1 MTHIVSVH
9 NNQGMPRIEPAL
21 LYYRSNKVSMDSS
34 ETPAEKIQ
42 PLQVS
47 IETIANL
54 IYLARRAETHSA
66 QQHRYLD
73 WAADVIK
80 ELKYHPQL
88 NE

>member
-1 MTHIVSVH
+1 
-9 NNQGMPRIEPAL
+9 MPRIEPAL

>member
-1 MTHIVSVH
+1 MSLNDAYISAHTTTGGCRAFDHQVST
-9 NNQGMPRIEPAL
+9 
-21 LYYRSNKVSMDSS
+21 DSS
-34 ETPAEKIQ
+34 ETPAEEIQ
-42 PLQVS
+42 SLQVS

-80 ELKYHPQL
+80 ELKYHP
-88 NE
+88 EAE

>member
-1 MTHIVSVH
+1 
-9 NNQGMPRIEPAL
+9 
-21 LYYRSNKVSMDSS
+21 MDSS
-34 ETPAEKIQ
+34 ETSAEEIQ

-80 ELKYHPQL
+80 ELKYHPKL
-88 NE
+88 NK